1 MRAAER
7 SLIFDDACFQG
18 WAPNQVNFWFVLFAL
33 VARQACH
40 SPPPASSV
48 AFFFL
53 NLSSSITLFI
63 MATPQPD
70 LRVLSDSLVE
80 AGHQI
85 SLLPNMPAI
94 DNERYLRD
102 QFTALRQGIDEQ
114 FRLLRVDLD
123 TRFEQ
128 VNTRF
133 EQVNTRFEQV
143 DTRFQNLELSMK
155 SE

>member
-1 MRAAER
+1 
-7 SLIFDDACFQG
+7 
-18 WAPNQVNFWFVLFAL
+18 
-33 VARQACH
+33 
-40 SPPPASSV
+40 
-48 AFFFL
+48 
-53 NLSSSITLFI
+53 

-70 LRVLSDSLVE
+70 LRVLSDSLIE
-80 AGHQI
+80 AGRQV

-94 DNERYLRD
+94 DQERYLRD

-133 EQVNTRFEQV
+133 ES
-143 DTRFQNLELSMK
+143 LELSTK
-155 SE
+155 AE